1 MGIEIGMTEN
11 VGSPVVDRVEELRD
25 DMDDGFSDL
34 RSKVQEMDADELRR
48 EMSLLMMIGNSQME
62 TIRRLR
68 RDVDEMDRKL
78 QFLRS
83 ERNQIKRCVRE
94 LVEVMGIP
102 FDPDDSSPAKL
113 VRMATT
119 VAGRYS
125 ERRMPTFEIEA
136 ANTEAPA
143 DRRESRVEVATVV
156 ALSVFVVCVVVW
168 TVLMVSAWVR

>member
-11 VGSPVVDRVEELRD
+11 VGSPVVDRVEELCN
-25 DMDDGFSDL
+25 DMEDGFSDL

-48 EMSLLMMIGNSQME
+48 EMSLLMMIGNSQMA
-62 TIRRLR
+62 TIHRLR
-68 RDVDEMDRKL
+68 LDVDEMDRKL
-78 QFLRS
+78 HLLRS
-83 ERNQIKRCVRE
+83 ERNQIKGCVRE
-94 LVEVMGIP
+94 LAEVMGIP

-119 VAGRYS
+119 VAEKYS
-125 ERRMPTFEIEA
+125 ERHMPTFKMEVA
-136 ANTEAPA
+136 STEAPA

>member
-11 VGSPVVDRVEELRD
+11 VGCPATDRIEELCD
-25 DMDDGFSDL
+25 DMEDGFSDL

-48 EMSLLMMIGNSQME
+48 EVSLLMMIGNSQMT
-62 TIRRLR
+62 TIHRLR

-83 ERNQIKRCVRE
+83 ERNRIKGCVRE
-94 LVEVMGIP
+94 LADAMGIP
-102 FDPDDSSPAKL
+102 FDPDDSNPAKL

-119 VAGRYS
+119 MAERYS
-125 ERRMPTFEIEA
+125 ERRMPTFEM
-136 ANTEAPA
+136 EAPA

-168 TVLMVSAWVR
+168 TVLMVSTWVR